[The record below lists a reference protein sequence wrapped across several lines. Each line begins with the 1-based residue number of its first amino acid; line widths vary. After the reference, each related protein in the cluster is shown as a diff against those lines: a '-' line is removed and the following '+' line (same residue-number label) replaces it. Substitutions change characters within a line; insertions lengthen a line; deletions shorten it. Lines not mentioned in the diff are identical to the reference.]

1 MKNNY
6 LFFSSKVTVL
16 WFILLGLLI
25 SFSDISAQSVVGQ
38 YGRLRVQGN
47 QIVDKNGDPVSL
59 AGNSLFWSNAG
70 DVADYY
76 NSTTVNHLAD
86 DWNSSIV
93 RAAMGVKETWDG
105 GTGYIDNPQQQEAKI
120 RKVIDAAIAKGIY
133 VIVDWHSHEAERYQ
147 SEAVSFFR
155 KMARLYGNRPN
166 IIYEIYN
173 EPINQSWS
181 EIKTYAQA
189 VTAAIRSEDPDNLII
204 VGTPFYSQ
212 RVDVASNN
220 PLSDNNTAYTLH
232 FYAGTHRQELRDKA
246 TQAMNN
252 GIALF
257 VTEWGSVSASGDGA
271 IAEAETQRWMD
282 FLREK
287 NISHA
292 NWTVAD
298 KAESSCIV
306 QPGKGVSGLTSNQ
319 LTPSGRLV
327 KGIIQNWSDNP
338 GGGGENSAPTVSFI
352 SPSGDLTLQ
361 GGYDLDIEVRA
372 SDTDGSIATVAL
384 YIDDGLI
391 RIERRAPYTW
401 GHGGSPNP
409 EELNGLSSGTY
420 VFRAVA
426 TDNDGGT
433 GEALFTLTVQKNGS
447 GGGGTTTC
455 NFNTPSRNS
464 LPSVSKTYR
473 NVYVLGEGGPNL
485 SNIAELRINWANESW
500 GNGLWEMAFQT
511 NNGIPDWWNDLR
523 QNSSNTFAASSPS
536 VTFTN
541 SGFPGLDGSYWVT
554 LDGSNF
560 VMVSKTDDFAIYFS
574 NSSTAPPCGNNARRA
589 SGIKET
595 VSSPDDLAE
604 PFSVYPNPTS
614 DYLIVKGVEA
624 DATIRVLTVLGQEKE
639 IVKSQNRIDVTSFQP
654 GMYIL
659 DINGRKSSF
668 IKE

>member
-1 MKNNY
+1 
-6 LFFSSKVTVL
+6 
-16 WFILLGLLI
+16 WFILLGLHI
-25 SFSDISAQSVVGQ
+25 SFSEISAQSVVGQ

-181 EIKTYAQA
+181 EIKTYAEA

-212 RVDVASNN
+212 RVDVASNS
-220 PLSDNNTAYTLH
+220 PLPDNNTAYTLH

-246 TQAMNN
+246 IQAMNN

-271 IAEAETQRWMD
+271 IAEVETQRWMD

-306 QPGKGVSGLTSNQ
+306 QPGRGVSGLTSNQ

-327 KGIIQNWSDNP
+327 KGIIQKWSDNP
-338 GGGGENSAPTVSFI
+338 GGGSENSAPAVSFI
-352 SPSGDLTLQ
+352 SPSGDLNLQ
-361 GGYDLDIEVRA
+361 EGYDLDIEVRA
-372 SDTDGSIATVAL
+372 SDSDGSITTVAL
-384 YIDDGLI
+384 YIDDRLI
-391 RIERRAPYTW
+391 RIER
-401 GHGGSPNP
+401 SPP
-409 EELNGLSSGTY
+409 TL
-420 VFRAVA
+420 
-426 TDNDGGT
+426 GGT
-433 GEALFTLTVQKNGS
+433 AVHP
-447 GGGGTTTC
+447 
-455 NFNTPSRNS
+455 TP
-464 LPSVSKTYR
+464 
-473 NVYVLGEGGPNL
+473 
-485 SNIAELRINWANESW
+485 
-500 GNGLWEMAFQT
+500 
-511 NNGIPDWWNDLR
+511 
-523 QNSSNTFAASSPS
+523 
-536 VTFTN
+536 
-541 SGFPGLDGSYWVT
+541 
-554 LDGSNF
+554 
-560 VMVSKTDDFAIYFS
+560 
-574 NSSTAPPCGNNARRA
+574 
-589 SGIKET
+589 
-595 VSSPDDLAE
+595 
-604 PFSVYPNPTS
+604 
-614 DYLIVKGVEA
+614 
-624 DATIRVLTVLGQEKE
+624 
-639 IVKSQNRIDVTSFQP
+639 KS
-654 GMYIL
+654 
-659 DINGRKSSF
+659 
-668 IKE
+668 